1 MSLPAETI
9 PARAGARPA
18 DSRPMPDWPGGH
30 GISATDIAAALG
42 LPTPT
47 PAQQQVIEAPPSPAL
62 VVAGAGS
69 GKTETMAGRV
79 VWLVANGH
87 VRRDEI
93 LGLTFT
99 RKAAGELAERI
110 GARLA
115 LIDEFGRRGLLPH
128 LRDIVRSG
136 ALARI
141 DAAATPAQRETVR
154 REVLDALARSFDT
167 GWDPAAP
174 RTVDD
179 LMIRPRVA
187 TYNAFA
193 DSIVREHAARIGRDP
208 DAAMLSQSA
217 SWLIARHVVL
227 KAQIPGLEEVDRAL
241 NGVVD
246 AVQRLSAEVLDHRI
260 DLDELQRVALDQ
272 AAAFEPYREK
282 AEVDKAAGNLLA
294 MPILVQLV
302 RDCIAAKQRRG
313 VLDFADQ
320 VNGAYQIVEAAP
332 QVRADLREQYRV
344 VLLDEYQDTSVIQTR
359 FLAELFRD
367 GTVMAVGDPH
377 QSIYGWRGASA
388 DNLYAFDAAFARE
401 APAAHFSLM
410 TSWRND
416 ARILAAANRVLRP
429 LQGRGS
435 FTVPELEPRPG
446 AGEGRVSS
454 RFELTVDDE
463 AAAVADWFADVRAGH
478 TTARPHGA
486 GSAARPHTGAILFR
500 SKKHMQT
507 FAKALGDRG
516 IPHRILG
523 LGGLLST
530 PEVTDVVSVLR
541 VLHDPTAGSSLIR
554 LLVGPRFRVGV
565 ADMAALYDLAATL
578 AVRDGSL
585 APLPDELKDRLRT
598 SAGVDEAVS
607 IVDAVDFIRTARDA
621 YRLLEQ
627 ITPEGRRR
635 LRRAG
640 EMLDRLRRAVGQ
652 PIPELIRLI
661 EIELRLDIELAAN
674 ETRGSARVASTQLR
688 AFVDEVR
695 GFLAADERG
704 TIGSLLAWLDKA
716 ESTDE
721 LMPRTEPPE
730 PGVVQLLT
738 IHGSKGLEWDA
749 VAVVRMVD
757 DELPSRVSDT
767 SGWFGFGVTPF
778 SLRGDAAAL
787 PQFRWDPAGAMAE
800 AGEDPAKRHKAALDS
815 LAAGRTK
822 AYPHGGALVQFKDA
836 YRAYQQEEERRLAY
850 VAVTRA
856 RSDLL
861 LTGAHW
867 AGQKA
872 PRKPSPYLLDVID
885 ELGLDEIGEVDK
897 DDNPYGGTAL
907 TRQWP
912 LDPLGRRRTRVT
924 EAAELVRGTPP
935 SEPTP
940 QAARLLAEREERG
953 RGRELAAPTRIPAS
967 RFKDYVTDFAGTLAQ
982 IDRPLPERPYTQTRI
997 GTLFHQWVEQRSGIA
1012 GPGSSSD
1019 DALWESDEELW
1030 SDAAASDTE
1039 VSAEDEAAL
1048 ERLRETFL
1056 RSEWAHL
1063 KPLEVETEIDF
1074 ALPSA
1079 DGSPAHIVI
1088 CKLDAVYDRGGR
1100 IEIVDWKTGKAPRTA
1115 AEREERMLQLA
1126 LYRIAYHRRHGV
1138 PLEQIDVALYYVA
1151 DDLVIRGD
1159 RIYSEGELVQ
1169 RWNAAR
1175 AARRASSSSD
1185 SSGR

>member
-1 MSLPAETI
+1 MTMQTDIDVEHAAAPA
-9 PARAGARPA
+9 
-18 DSRPMPDWPGGH
+18 WPRGH
-30 GISATDIAAALG
+30 GLSATDIAAALG

-47 PAQQQVIEAPPSPAL
+47 PAQQRVIEAPPSPAL

-79 VWLVANGH
+79 VWLVANEH

-128 LRDIVRSG
+128 LRRIVAEG
-136 ALARI
+136 ALARV
-141 DAAATPAQRETVR
+141 DAAASAAQRDVAR
-154 REVLDALARSFDT
+154 REVLDGLAAAFGT

-174 RTVDD
+174 RTADD

-227 KAQIPGLEEVDRAL
+227 RARIPGLEDVDRAL

-246 AVQRLSAEVLDHRI
+246 AVQRLAAEVLDHRI
-260 DLDELQRVALDQ
+260 DLDELERTALDQ
-272 AAAFEPYREK
+272 AAQFEPYREK
-282 AEVDKAAGNLLA
+282 EAVDKAAANLGA

-302 RDCIAAKQRRG
+302 RDYIAEKERRG

-320 VNGAYQIVEAAP
+320 VNGAYDIVERAP

-344 VLLDEYQDTSVIQTR
+344 VLLDEYQDTSVIQTQ

-367 GTVMAVGDPH
+367 STVMAVGDPH

-388 DNLYAFDAAFARE
+388 DNLYAFDRAFARE
-401 APAAHFSLM
+401 TPAAHFSLM

-416 ARILAAANRVLRP
+416 ARILATANRVLRP

-435 FTVPELEPRPG
+435 FDVPELEARPG
-446 AGEGRVSS
+446 AGEGRVAS

-463 AAAVADWFADVRAGH
+463 AAAVAEWFESVRAAH
-478 TTARPHGA
+478 T
-486 GSAARPHTGAILFR
+486 GSKPHTGAILFR

-507 FAKALGDRG
+507 FATALGDRG

-530 PEVTDVVSVLR
+530 PEVTDVVSMLR
-541 VLHDPTAGSSLIR
+541 VLHDPTAGSALIR
-554 LLVGPRFRVGV
+554 LLVGPRFGVGV
-565 ADMAALYDLAATL
+565 ADMAALYDLATEL
-578 AVRDGSL
+578 ARRDGGL
-585 APLPDELKDRLRT
+585 TPLTDELKARLRS
-598 SAGVDEAVS
+598 SAGIDEAVS
-607 IVDAVDFIRTARDA
+607 IVDAVDFVRTTRDG
-621 YRLLEQ
+621 YRLLEG
-627 ITPEGRRR
+627 ISPEGRRR
-635 LRRAG
+635 LRKAG
-640 EMLDRLRRAVGQ
+640 ELLERLRRAVAQ

-661 EIELRLDIELAAN
+661 ELELRLDIELAAN
-674 ETRGSARVASTQLR
+674 ETRGPARVASTQLR

-695 GFLAADERG
+695 GFLSADERG

-749 VAVVRMVD
+749 VAVVRLVD

-767 SGWFGFGVTPF
+767 SGWFGFGVAPF

-787 PQFRWDPAGAMAE
+787 PRFQWDPATAMAD
-800 AGEDPAKRHKAALDS
+800 AGPDAAARHKAALDS
-815 LAAGRTK
+815 LAAGKTK
-822 AYPHGGALVQFKDA
+822 AYPHGGALTRFKDA
-836 YRAYQQEEERRLAY
+836 YRDYQQEEERRLAY
-850 VAVTRA
+850 VAFTRA

-867 AGQKA
+867 AGQKS
-872 PRKPSPYLLDVID
+872 PRRPSPYLLDAIE
-885 ELGLDEIGEVDK
+885 ELGLEEIGEVDK
-897 DDNPYGGTAL
+897 DDNPYEGTAL
-907 TRQWP
+907 TREWP
-912 LDPLGRRRTRVT
+912 LDPLGHRRTRVAR
-924 EAAELVRGTPP
+924 AAERVARTAPA
-935 SEPTP
+935 EPTLE
-940 QAARLLAEREERG
+940 AARLLAEREERS
-953 RGRELAAPTRIPAS
+953 RGRALAAPTRIPAS
-967 RFKDYVTDFAGTLAQ
+967 RFKDYVADFAGTVAQ

-1012 GPGSSSD
+1012 GPGSSTD

-1030 SDAAASDTE
+1030 GDLDLAPETE
-1039 VSAEDEAAL
+1039 VSAQDESALAAL
-1048 ERLRETFL
+1048 RDTFL
-1056 RSEWAHL
+1056 RSEWAAL
-1063 KPLEVETEIDF
+1063 RPIEVETEIDF
-1074 ALPSA
+1074 AMPSS
-1079 DGSPAHIVI
+1079 DGTASHIVI
-1088 CKLDAVYDRGGR
+1088 CKLDAVYERDGR

-1115 AEREERMLQLA
+1115 AEREQRMLQLA
-1126 LYRIAYHRRHGV
+1126 LYRVAYHRRHGV
-1138 PLEQIDVALYYVA
+1138 PLEDIDVALFYVA
-1151 DDLVIRGD
+1151 DDLVIRDD
-1159 RIYSEGELVQ
+1159 RVYSEAELVQ

-1175 AARRASSSSD
+1175 AASSA
-1185 SSGR
+1185 